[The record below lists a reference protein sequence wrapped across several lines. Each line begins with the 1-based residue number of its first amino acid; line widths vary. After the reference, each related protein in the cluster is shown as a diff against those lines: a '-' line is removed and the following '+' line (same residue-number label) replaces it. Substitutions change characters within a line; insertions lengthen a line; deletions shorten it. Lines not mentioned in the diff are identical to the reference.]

1 MEHSSSIRPPGND
14 TYIDPPAGVMSPNE
28 NNALSK
34 VVNRSVEVDNE
45 EWAAL
50 HKHSRNRAR
59 CPVDQKHKRFVQ
71 RSWWWRRG
79 MPVINPYD
87 SIYSCWCFYVLLTDA
102 TYTAFIVPIG
112 VGFDTSAMAWDWAGY
127 CDFIAGCTFAIELF
141 LGWNV
146 AFVATH
152 NLRKRVVLRRRKIFW
167 FYFWH
172 GSFIFDFVSTCVFVA
187 QCVGYGIGLAGQ
199 QGGTTI
205 QIIQIARAL
214 RLLRLLSLLQHMFVM
229 SLSAPQLVIP
239 IIHKP
244 LPTWLSYFCQLGYI
258 IALFIN
264 FMACIWVFVAQR
276 EGYNN
281 TWINSYTPFVDL
293 YAADDTECT
302 SQEAHTIPGPSVW
315 LAAAYWSLTT
325 VSTIGFG
332 DILPRSDAE
341 RAIMLF
347 AQIMGV
353 LFFGILLGSITSLL
367 QRASKELQEAE
378 MFREKMSSVQTW
390 MARLKLPRDLR
401 AKIRAYY
408 AEVWVHETQ
417 AADDVGLFDDLP
429 QHLRAQVA
437 WRQNKALMG
446 GIHTF
451 RDLDEEVQFLIAAR
465 GIPLQVAPGHEL
477 CAQGDAADCVWLLHE
492 GELVATYHYRE
503 AETEKSPAI
512 VGATALLAGS
522 ETDFRVRPCGYRALT
537 TCVLWEISMQNLQP
551 IINWRKEVAHTLEK
565 RAREEMLQKQ
575 SVRQQIWK
583 NESSMDDDDGNHHQ
597 ADDDDHSGEDEE
609 GIDSAN
615 NNVQYPSP
623 RKSSSPAQ
631 HYGGSPH
638 GFRASPNGLR
648 AASDSGESGPL
659 GSAPP
664 KQLVT
669 HAAKTDAS
677 KPTTSSPEDKR
688 SKKPGGAANLEAGEQ
703 LLSSVLINMEEEAHV
718 VIAIPQDDPDDHMQQ
733 GSEQPPH
740 QLTRSDANQHSDHAE
755 SLRSGVPIPPDPDG
769 MLQTRN
775 DSEMLSDH
783 LSMLLKEDVQQGRK
797 TVFITVSPQGSIKIT
812 SNNSHLTVRPD
823 FSNKRE

>member
-50 HKHSRNRAR
+50 HKHS
-59 CPVDQKHKRFVQ
+59 KIVQ
-71 RSWWWRRG
+71 SLLSWWWRG
-79 MPVINPYD
+79 GVPVINPYD
-87 SIYSCWCFYVLLTDA
+87 TIYSCWCFYVLLTDA

-112 VGFDTSAMAWDWAGY
+112 VGFDTSDVAWDWAGY

-172 GSFIFDFVSTCVFVA
+172 GSFIFDFISTCVFIA

-214 RLLRLLSLLQHMFVM
+214 SLLQHMFVM
-229 SLSAPQLVIP
+229 SLSAPQVTIP
-239 IIHKP
+239 IIRKTI
-244 LPTWLSYFCQLGYI
+244 PTWLSYFCQLGYI

-264 FMACIWVFVAQR
+264 FMACVWVFVAQR

-281 TWINSYTPFVDL
+281 TWINTYAPFVDL

-302 SQEAHTIPGPSVW
+302 SQEAHSIPGPSVC

-332 DILPRSDAE
+332 DILPRSNAE
-341 RAIMLF
+341 RAVMLF
-347 AQIMGV
+347 AQLMGV

-367 QRASKELQEAE
+367 QASTRASKELQEAE
-378 MFREKMSSVQTW
+378 MFRDKMSSVQTW

-451 RDLDEEVQFLIAAR
+451 RDLDEQVQFLIAAR

-503 AETEKSPAI
+503 AETESSPAI
-512 VGATALLAGS
+512 VGVTALLAGS
-522 ETDFRVRPCGYRALT
+522 ETEFRVRPCGYRA
-537 TCVLWEISMQNLQP
+537 
-551 IINWRKEVAHTLEK
+551 
-565 RAREEMLQKQ
+565 
-575 SVRQQIWK
+575 
-583 NESSMDDDDGNHHQ
+583 
-597 ADDDDHSGEDEE
+597 
-609 GIDSAN
+609 
-615 NNVQYPSP
+615 SP
-623 RKSSSPAQ
+623 D
-631 HYGGSPH
+631 
-638 GFRASPNGLR
+638 GLR
-648 AASDSGESGPL
+648 AASDSDVSGSL
-659 GSAPP
+659 DFAPT

-669 HAAKTDAS
+669 PATKTGAAKSTFPGPGD
-677 KPTTSSPEDKR
+677 ER
-688 SKKPGGAANLEAGEQ
+688 SKKPGGASNLAAGEQ
-703 LLSSVLINMEEEAHV
+703 LLSGVLINMEEEAHV
-718 VIAIPQDDPDDHMQQ
+718 VIAIPQDDATDYMQQ
-733 GSEQPPH
+733 SSEQPTNQPT
-740 QLTRSDANQHSDHAE
+740 QSESNQHSDHADL
-755 SLRSGVPIPPDPDG
+755 LRSAVQPPPDADG
-769 MLQTRN
+769 ILQTEEK
-775 DSEMLSDH
+775 DESQVPSDH
-783 LSMLLKEDVQQGRK
+783 VSVLHKERDHQQGKK
-797 TVFITVSPQGSIKIT
+797 TVFITVSPRGSIKVT
-812 SNNSHLTVRPD
+812 SSNSQLTVRPD
-823 FSNKRE
+823 FSKNGG